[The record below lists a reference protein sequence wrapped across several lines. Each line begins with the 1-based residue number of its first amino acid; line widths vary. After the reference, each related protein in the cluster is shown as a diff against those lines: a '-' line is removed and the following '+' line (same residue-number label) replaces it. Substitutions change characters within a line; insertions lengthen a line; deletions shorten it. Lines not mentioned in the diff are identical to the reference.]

1 MPWAVYSTF
10 CMLDSIT
17 ISSPIDPPAGIAARC
32 VHAMMVFAFVRWSES
47 QQSIVSVL
55 LRIISDK
62 PKKAPINPLVAR
74 RKTGLSCIIPLSRNS
89 SIRYVVA
96 RIVSAIHAVDNMQ
109 TLLRLYLCMRYEQN
123 KPKANTDTPG
133 IPVHDA
139 ICVCD
144 SSRTEDRISG
154 IVGISIYIAAAM
166 KNVEVVSF
174 QKSVCIWR
182 CFS

>member
-1 MPWAVYSTF
+1 MEENQQFETTTNLYSIEHL
-10 CMLDSIT
+10 LD
-17 ISSPIDPPAGIAARC
+17 
-32 VHAMMVFAFVRWSES
+32 
-47 QQSIVSVL
+47 
-55 LRIISDK
+55 
-62 PKKAPINPLVAR
+62 
-74 RKTGLSCIIPLSRNS
+74 
-89 SIRYVVA
+89 
-96 RIVSAIHAVDNMQ
+96 
-109 TLLRLYLCMRYEQN
+109 YLWMRYEQN